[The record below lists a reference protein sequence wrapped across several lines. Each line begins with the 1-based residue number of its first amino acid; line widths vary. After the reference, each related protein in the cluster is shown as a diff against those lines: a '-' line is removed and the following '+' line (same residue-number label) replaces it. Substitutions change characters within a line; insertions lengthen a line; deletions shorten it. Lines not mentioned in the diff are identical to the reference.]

1 METNNRETF
10 LEILKTVNR
19 DGIDK
24 LIAYL
29 EKSTFFTDP
38 ASANFHSNYEGG
50 LCQHSLN
57 VYYRLRELTGKDD
70 DTIKIVGLLHDI
82 CKIGTY
88 EVYQK
93 NVKDTVSGVWT
104 SCPAYRYKKSKLPY
118 GHGEKSV
125 FMLQNFIKLTM
136 EESLAIRWHMGAYEP
151 KELYS
156 ELGDAQSSYPLVIL
170 VNTADLLATKI
181 DEKEE

>member
-1 METNNRETF
+1 MNNKELF
-10 LEILKTVNR
+10 LETLKQVKR

-24 LIAYL
+24 LINWL
-29 EKSTFFTDP
+29 ENSTFFVDP
-38 ASANFHSNYEGG
+38 ASSNYHCNYEGG

-57 VYYRLRELTGKDD
+57 VYNRLKELTGKDD

-82 CKIGTY
+82 CKVGTY
-88 EVYQK
+88 ETYSK
-93 NVKDTVSGVWT
+93 NVKDVRGQWT
-104 SCPAYRYKKSKLPY
+104 SVLAYRYKKSNLPY

-125 FMLQNFIKLTM
+125 FMISQFIKLSK
-136 EESLAIRWHMGAYEP
+136 EEALAIRWHMGAYEP
-151 KELYS
+151 KELYN
-156 ELGDAQSSYPLVIL
+156 ELGEAQSLYPLVIL